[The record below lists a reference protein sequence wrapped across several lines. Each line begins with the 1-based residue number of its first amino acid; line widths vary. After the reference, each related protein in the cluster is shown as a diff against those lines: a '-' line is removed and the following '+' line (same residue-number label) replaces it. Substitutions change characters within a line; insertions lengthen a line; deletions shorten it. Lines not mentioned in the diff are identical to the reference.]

1 MNLFVFC
8 NMIFVSIKKN
18 LSIFFSYISFLAV
31 TINLFSD
38 YYFNLGRPSPP
49 THPATI
55 QRSMFFPSED
65 ADCCTIDVYSLHTS
79 LHLIN
84 IHIYIGL
91 SRGEE
96 RMVLLN
102 FPPIHHFDKIM

>member
-79 LHLIN
+79 LHLTFIS
-84 IHIYIGL
+84 ISVCL
-91 SRGEE
+91 EE
-96 RMVLLN
+96 KKEWC
-102 FPPIHHFDKIM
+102 F